1 MKIAET
7 ALILALAA
15 LVGALR
21 VCLFSRL
28 FTPRFGLLTYPAGCV
43 PAVFFVVLHFLC
55 PERSLG
61 YGVLCLFAV
70 GLFAL
75 LYIDSRMGGG
85 RTSATVM
92 TAYFSYLLLELLLW
106 FILLRFLWQPL
117 HHSCIAMTLI
127 WSAAAV
133 LPLAFCL
140 PFARQVESLTRR
152 LSVQTARKALVVPVL
167 SVTLFIL
174 LDSLGLL
181 TGIDLEQPATAC
193 ALVLAGASVLQ
204 IAVIFVSQAHEAHAQ
219 RLAFVRQQLALQ
231 REHHRSLYG
240 HLRDLETMRR
250 QSRELIDMVS
260 LMIEKGEYD
269 EALAVIEEVSSG
281 LDLSNAM
288 LVCKNRMVNALLS
301 HKISEAARFGIT
313 CDFEVALS
321 ENPGIDDVSLCSV
334 FGNIMD
340 NAIRACASLDKA
352 VSRVIT
358 LKCAERMGYL
368 IIKQENPVPEG
379 VTLQSGGRLPATTK
393 ADKSRH
399 GIGCHVLRRAAEQY
413 DGDVNYRISNGMF
426 SVTVT
431 LRIHKGKG

>member
-43 PAVFFVVLHFLC
+43 PAVFFVVLHFLF

-61 YGVLCLFAV
+61 HGVLCLFAV
-70 GLFAL
+70 GLFTL

-85 RTSATVM
+85 RTSAAVM
-92 TAYFSYLLLELLLW
+92 TVYFSYLLLELLLW

-117 HHSCIAMTLI
+117 HHSCAAMVLI
-127 WSAAAV
+127 WSVAAA

-140 PFARQVESLTRR
+140 PFSRRVEALTRR

-167 SVTLFIL
+167 SVTLLIL
-174 LDSLGLL
+174 LDSFGML
-181 TGIDLEQPATAC
+181 TGTGPKHPASMC
-193 ALVLAGASVLQ
+193 VPVLAIATVVQ
-204 IAVIFVSQAHEAHAQ
+204 ITVILVAQAHEAHAQ

-231 REHHRSLYG
+231 REHHRSLYE
-240 HLRDLETMRR
+240 HLRDLEAIRR

-260 LMIEKGEYD
+260 LMIEKGDYGK
-269 EALAVIEEVSSG
+269 ALAVIEEVSSG
-281 LDLSNAM
+281 LDLSSAM

-301 HKISEAARFGIT
+301 HKLSEAARFGIT
-313 CDFEVALS
+313 CDFEVALN

-340 NAIRACASLDKA
+340 NAIRACTSLDKT
-352 VSRVIT
+352 VNRVIT

-379 VTLQSGGRLPATTK
+379 TTLHSGRLPATTK

-399 GIGCHVLRRAAEQY
+399 GIGSHVLARVAEQY
-413 DGDVNYRISNGMF
+413 DGDVHYRMKDGVF

-431 LRIHKGKG
+431 LRMNKDNN